1 MKTIRFGEHELT
13 METGKIAKQANSVM
27 VRMGKT
33 VVLVAVVGQKDV
45 NKEQDFFPLRVD
57 YSERTY
63 ADGTIPG
70 GYFKRE
76 GRPSERET
84 LISRLIDRPIRPLFP
99 EGFNNEVQI
108 VATVMSL
115 DKQIESDIPAMIGAS
130 CALSLSG
137 MPFMGPMAAARV
149 GYKDGVYLLNPTQDQ
164 LKESKL
170 DLVVAGTES
179 SVLMVESKAD
189 GLSESVMLGAVMFGH
204 GQFQVVIQ
212 AIKELCQEAG
222 KESWD
227 WEAPEANV
235 ELESKINSG
244 YLEQIKAA
252 YQIQDKQD
260 RQEVLKAIKNQA
272 AADLSVTEESAA
284 VATAKEITNE
294 IIKLESKVVR
304 DRILQG
310 DRRIDGRDLT
320 TVRPISI
327 ETGIL
332 PSVHGSVLFTRGE
345 TQAIVVA
352 TLGVGKDA
360 QMLDSPFGESRN
372 PFMFHYNFPPY
383 SVGEIGMVGS
393 PKRRDIGHGN
403 LAKRGLLAVVP
414 SEEEF
419 PYVLRVVSEITESN
433 GSSSMASICGGSLA
447 LMDAGVPIKAPVAGI
462 AMGLIKEGSKF
473 AVITDILG
481 DEDHLGDM
489 DFKVAGTAHGITALQ
504 MDIKIDGI
512 TEEIMHKALNQ
523 ARDARL
529 HILNIMNET
538 LSKPRA
544 DVSVNAPRI
553 ITIQISTDKIKD
565 VIGKGG
571 SVIRSLTENTDAS
584 IDISEDGLIKIAT
597 ANAEVAQEI
606 KRKIEAI
613 TAEVEIDNVYNGKV
627 VKIAEFG
634 AFVSIMPGREGL
646 VHKSQ
651 IAHHRVEYVTQELS
665 VGQEVKVKVTEI
677 DRQGKIRLSMKA
689 LLENQ
694 HSD

>member
-1 MKTIRFGEHELT
+1 VIKKTIQFGEHELV
-13 METGKIAKQANSVM
+13 METGVIARQANSVV
-27 VRMGKT
+27 VRMGNT
-33 VVLVAVVGQKDV
+33 VVLVAVVGQKDLA
-45 NKEQDFFPLRVD
+45 KEQDFFPLRVD
-57 YSERTY
+57 YSDRSY
-63 ADGTIPG
+63 ASGKIPG
-70 GYFKRE
+70 SFFKRE

-84 LISRLIDRPIRPLFP
+84 LIARLIDRPIRPLFP
-99 EGFNNEVQI
+99 ANFNNEVQI
-108 VATVMSL
+108 VATVLSL
-115 DKQIESDIPAMIGAS
+115 DKQIESDIPALIGAS
-130 CALSLSG
+130 CALGLSG

-149 GYKDGVYLLNPTQDQ
+149 GYKDGVYILNPTQAQ

-189 GLSESVMLGAVMFGH
+189 GLSESVMLNAVMFGH
-204 GQFQVVIQ
+204 KQFQVVIQ
-212 AIKELCQEAG
+212 AIKELCKEAG

-227 WEAPEANV
+227 WQPPTTNV
-235 ELESKINSG
+235 DLEIKINAN
-244 YLEQIKAA
+244 YTTQVKAA
-252 YQIQDKQD
+252 YQIHDKQT
-260 RQEVLKAIKNQA
+260 RYKALKDIKNQA
-272 AADLSVTEESAA
+272 VVDLSVTAEI
-284 VATAKEITNE
+284 ATATEITNA
-294 IIKLESKVVR
+294 IKKLETKIVR

-310 DRRIDGRDLT
+310 DKRIDGRDLT

-327 ETGIL
+327 QTGIL
-332 PSVHGSVLFTRGE
+332 PSVHGSALFTRGE
-345 TQAIVVA
+345 TQALVIT

-360 QMLDSPFGESRN
+360 QMIDSPFSEQRN
-372 PFMFHYNFPPY
+372 AFMFHYNFPPY

-433 GSSSMASICGGSLA
+433 GSSSMASVCGGSLS
-447 LMDAGVPIKAPVAGI
+447 LMDAGVPLKEPVAGI
-462 AMGLIKEGSKF
+462 AMGLIKEGSNF

-489 DFKVAGTAHGITALQ
+489 DFKVAGTANGITALQ

-512 TEEIMHKALNQ
+512 TEEIMHKALSQ

-538 LSKPRA
+538 LSAPRA
-544 DVSVNAPRI
+544 DVSANAPRI

-571 SVIRSLTENTDAS
+571 AVIRSLTENTDAS

-597 ANAEVAQEI
+597 ADAAVAQEI

-613 TAEVEIDNVYNGKV
+613 TAEVELDKIYLGKV

-634 AFVSIMPGREGL
+634 AFVCILPGREGL

-651 IAHHRVEYVTQELS
+651 IAHHRVEDVSKELS
-665 VGQEVKVKVTEI
+665 VGQEVEVQVTEI
-677 DRQGKIRLSMKA
+677 DRQGKIRLSMKV
-689 LLENQ
+689 LLEN
-694 HSD
+694 